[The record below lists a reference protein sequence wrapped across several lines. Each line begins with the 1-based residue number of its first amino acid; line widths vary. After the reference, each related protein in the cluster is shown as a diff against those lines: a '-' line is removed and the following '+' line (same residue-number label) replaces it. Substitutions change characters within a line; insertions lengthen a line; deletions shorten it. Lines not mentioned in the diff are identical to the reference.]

1 MTDITIKAEYLGIA
15 LIIIG
20 ALAILGTFIAL
31 IHSHNALQ
39 KNIRSYEQRE
49 RDRYTYDHSNQSP
62 YVEFGD
68 EVLQR
73 RYHIQHEN
81 NHAQANDSAFR
92 YKSEWRDIT
101 GERPF
106 SAGIDDFEDQ
116 QQLNNNGF
124 GGSATSRDF
133 QNAGTVEENS
143 YVSAGRADSTIEPD
157 WKEFLQRNEST
168 YETAQ
173 SKRADEYERHQVKRS
188 SISQSSV
195 IDRINSAKTKGLANM
210 QEGKTLFQR
219 IKNFVKSPITSPE
232 DADARKKVSKR
243 VLLILLG
250 VWVGLGLLG
259 NAKISFLSP
268 IATILSVVCFFL
280 IFFDIVLI
288 VSASKSKKAFIDI
301 TCPTCNQLIT
311 YGDNVRK
318 SIIDVRNR
326 TSVDENYGSLKE
338 YVKVR
343 FDCVC
348 QNCGTKKTFIH
359 EFCTAIITASG
370 RSVIT
375 TSGRDYPLDEQ
386 IEDYFQG
393 HLTIIA

>member
-1 MTDITIKAEYLGIA
+1 M
-15 LIIIG
+15 
-20 ALAILGTFIAL
+20 
-31 IHSHNALQ
+31 SQ
-39 KNIRSYEQRE
+39 
-49 RDRYTYDHSNQSP
+49 
-62 YVEFGD
+62 
-68 EVLQR
+68 
-73 RYHIQHEN
+73 
-81 NHAQANDSAFR
+81 
-92 YKSEWRDIT
+92 T
-101 GERPF
+101 G
-106 SAGIDDFEDQ
+106 
-116 QQLNNNGF
+116 
-124 GGSATSRDF
+124 
-133 QNAGTVEENS
+133 
-143 YVSAGRADSTIEPD
+143 
-157 WKEFLQRNEST
+157 
-168 YETAQ
+168 TAQ
-173 SKRADEYERHQVKRS
+173 SKRTVEYEQHQVKQPA
-188 SISQSSV
+188 ISQSSV
-195 IDRINSAKTKGLANM
+195 KDRINSAKTKGFANL